1 MTSFECFLY
10 HVHLSKYCSH
20 TSTFIYLLLNGI
32 VWLHIVNINKA
43 KGEIWILA
51 VIDNS
56 LNLILVDT
64 MI

>member
-1 MTSFECFLY
+1 M
-10 HVHLSKYCSH
+10 
-20 TSTFIYLLLNGI
+20 
-32 VWLHIVNINKA
+32 WLHIVNINKA

-56 LNLILVDT
+56 LNIILVDA